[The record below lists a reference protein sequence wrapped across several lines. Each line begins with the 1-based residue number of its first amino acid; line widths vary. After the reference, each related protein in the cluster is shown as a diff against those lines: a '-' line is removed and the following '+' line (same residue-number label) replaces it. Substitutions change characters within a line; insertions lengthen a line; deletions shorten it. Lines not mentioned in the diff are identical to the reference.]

1 MNNCVIVCDGELYH
15 HGIKGQKWGIRRYEN
30 DDGTLTE
37 AGKKRYARAQYN
49 ASKYKTT
56 GERLKSIA
64 KTGLAGGAVG
74 AAFMGGSAAQAG
86 SIVSRKHDIGSS
98 LLTGFSMDGV
108 LGATA
113 ITAAMGAIGGMTVSA
128 LSQGYQAAKVKRGQ
142 NFVAK
147 YKSAYEKTYRQ
158 SK

>member
-1 MNNCVIVCDGELYH
+1 MDYIITRAEDSFLEH
-15 HGIKGQKWGIRRYEN
+15 HGIKGQKWGVRRYEN
-30 DDGTLTE
+30 EDGTLTE
-37 AGKKRYARAQYN
+37 AGKKRYAREQYN
-49 ASKYKTT
+49 ASKYKTA

-64 KTGLAGGAVG
+64 KTGLAGGVTG
-74 AAFMGGSAAQAG
+74 AAFMGGASTQAG
-86 SIVSRKHDIGSS
+86 SIVSGKNDIWSS

-113 ITAAMGAIGGMTVSA
+113 TVAAIGAIGGIAVSA

-147 YKSAYEKTYRQ
+147 YKSAYEKTYG
-158 SK
+158 